1 MNFLRAVLS
10 TGYSQDPP
18 ICDVI
23 WHHFIAALFFPAALL
38 NLLRDLDKGGH
49 QGYRFYD
56 RLCLDYAKV
65 IDELEHELSR

>member
-1 MNFLRAVLS
+1 MNFVRAVLS

-38 NLLRDLDKGGH
+38 NLLRDLDKAKDID
-49 QGYRFYD
+49 FMI
-56 RLCLDYAKV
+56 DYV
-65 IDELEHELSR
+65 LIMLRSSMSLNTS